1 MTNEIIDLKIK
12 AEEIRKRVWELIY
25 DAQSGHAGG
34 DLSSADIL
42 TALYFEIMNIDPHN
56 PEDNDRD
63 RYIQSKGH
71 SVEVLWCVL
80 KEKGFISEEDLETFL
95 KPNSLLFG
103 HPNNLVPGVEMN
115 TGSLGHGLSVA
126 VGMAIAGKLDEKEYK
141 AYVLIGDGELAEGSN
156 WEALMAAS
164 KYKLDNLVGIIDRN
178 KLQITADTET
188 VMPLEPL
195 NKKLESFGCNVYE
208 IDGNNMEEIIY
219 TLKNL
224 KANGKPHMI
233 IANTIKAKGVS
244 FAENIPEWHHKVPN
258 EDEYLKGLEEICNRI
273 KELKNE

>member
-25 DAQSGHAGG
+25 DAQSGHTGG

-126 VGMAIAGKLDEKEYK
+126 VGMAIAGKLDEKGYK
-141 AYVLIGDGELAEGSN
+141 TYVLIGDGELAEGSN